1 MACRE
6 RALSFVEPAFVPFL
20 VLALLAMR
28 VAPGVQGRNLALL
41 CASLLFYGWREP
53 WFVLLLTLSIA
64 IDWAAALAIEAWRGR
79 TRLWVGISVAA
90 NLGMLSVFKY
100 GDFIAENI
108 IAIGIQ
114 VPASTGLP
122 LPIGLSFFTFQSMA
136 YTLDVARG
144 TTHARRSPLTVA
156 TYVALFPQ
164 LVAGPIE
171 RAGTL
176 MPQLE
181 RRTPATRADLARGMD
196 LLLWGAVQKVVVA
209 DSLALYV
216 DLVFAQP
223 SPGPALTASAV
234 IAFMVQILADFAGYT
249 SMARGAAR
257 MMGIRLSRNFD
268 RPYSAT
274 SPSMFWKRWHSTFSS
289 WMHSYVY
296 TPLAGPRR
304 GSLRQVAATTVSLM
318 LAGLWHG
325 AAWHFVAWGAWFA
338 AVMLVWRG
346 TGDLL
351 RTRPLLG
358 WAFTMGAVAVGML
371 IFRAPSLSWLADVIG
386 GWTTERDPH
395 DAVLATGVVGLAAVG
410 GAVLLVGG
418 HLQRRPTSLRAPL
431 WGLAAVL
438 VLIFARDTARDF
450 VYFRF

>member
-1 MACRE
+1 
-6 RALSFVEPAFVPFL
+6 
-20 VLALLAMR
+20 
-28 VAPGVQGRNLALL
+28 
-41 CASLLFYGWREP
+41 
-53 WFVLLLTLSIA
+53 
-64 IDWAAALAIEAWRGR
+64 
-79 TRLWVGISVAA
+79 
-90 NLGMLSVFKY
+90 
-100 GDFIAENI
+100 
-108 IAIGIQ
+108 
-114 VPASTGLP
+114 
-122 LPIGLSFFTFQSMA
+122 
-136 YTLDVARG
+136 
-144 TTHARRSPLTVA
+144 
-156 TYVALFPQ
+156 
-164 LVAGPIE
+164 
-171 RAGTL
+171 
-176 MPQLE
+176 
-181 RRTPATRADLARGMD
+181 
-196 LLLWGAVQKVVVA
+196 
-209 DSLALYV
+209 
-216 DLVFAQP
+216 
-223 SPGPALTASAV
+223 
-234 IAFMVQILADFAGYT
+234 
-249 SMARGAAR
+249 